1 MLDVGTYFAV
11 HPTLSPFIRMAISPE
26 YALEVS
32 PRTRFDIT
40 DVNGVL
46 REQYGDVLARY
57 PRALYASYHTTAGYF
72 EQQVCHALEHSA
84 DSIQDLVEAYR
95 ALYPEGAGYR
105 HDNLALRD
113 ELTDEQKEDEPLNGD
128 SHLTFI
134 GSGLLNCVTYDV
146 HPGTPAYFVDLDGV
160 YRSTRRQ
167 RKTTVVGFDREV
179 LADRTRLRIPATTL
193 QIDALNLRD
202 EKLGVFDELNAHVRR
217 LGIHKGRIDLRLP
230 DEEQHAALT
239 VNEYETLLMR
249 HDLAEVLHNPF
260 RFMAMQ
266 GWNVLRDPLAV
277 PSKALNYAKY
287 DFVVV
292 VNKLLKKLRLR
303 GTPVEYGVERL
314 IGKAARKRLH
324 MKRRVSLPI
333 SDHNE
338 LGVGAIVQGT
348 YQSPILVQ
356 WRRPLR
362 DVRALDVQFVAFE

>member
-1 MLDVGTYFAV
+1 
-11 HPTLSPFIRMAISPE
+11 MAISPE
-26 YALEVS
+26 YALAVS
-32 PRTRFDIT
+32 PRKRFDII
-40 DVNGVL
+40 DVNTLL
-46 REQYGDVLARY
+46 RQQYGDVLARY

-72 EQQVCHALEHSA
+72 DQQVCHALEHSA

-113 ELTDEQKEDEPLNGD
+113 ELTDEQKKDEPLNAD

-146 HPGTPAYFVDLDGV
+146 HPNTPAYFVDLDGV
-160 YRSTRRQ
+160 YQSTRRQ
-167 RKTTVVGFDREV
+167 RKTTVVGFNREV
-179 LADRTRLRIPATTL
+179 VADRTRLRIPATPL
-193 QIDALNLRD
+193 QIDAYNLRD
-202 EKLGVFDELNAHVRR
+202 EKLGVFEQLNDHIAR
-217 LGIHKGRIDLRLP
+217 LGIAKGRVDVRLP
-230 DEEQHAALT
+230 DEEQSAALT

-249 HDLAEVLHNPF
+249 HDLAEVLRNPF
-260 RFMAMQ
+260 RFMAQQ
-266 GWNVLRDPLAV
+266 GWNALRDPLTV

-292 VNKLLKKLRLR
+292 VNKLMQKLRLR
-303 GTPVEYGVERL
+303 GTPVERGMERL
-314 IGKAARKRLH
+314 IGSAARRRLH
-324 MKRRVSLPI
+324 MKRHVSLPI
-333 SDHNE
+333 SDRDE
-338 LGVGAIVQGT
+338 DGVGAIVQGT